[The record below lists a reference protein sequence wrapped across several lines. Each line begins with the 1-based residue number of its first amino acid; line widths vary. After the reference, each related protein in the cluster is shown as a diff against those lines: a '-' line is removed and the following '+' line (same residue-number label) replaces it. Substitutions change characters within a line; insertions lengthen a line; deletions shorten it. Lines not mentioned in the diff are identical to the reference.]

1 MTTDD
6 HIKQEV
12 EKTLQ
17 SLNGIARASANPF
30 LFTRIK
36 AKLQQQENSVWEKIF
51 SFVSRPVVAIAL
63 VLVVMAINGWVVFG
77 SSSAKEN
84 IASENGNAN
93 VSEIA
98 NEYNL
103 LANTTNY
110 DYENLN
116 NE

>member
-1 MTTDD
+1 MTHDNR
-6 HIKQEV
+6 IKQEV

-17 SLNGIARASANPF
+17 SLDGIARAGVNPF

-36 AKLQQQENSVWEKIF
+36 AKLQQQENNGWEKIF
-51 SFVSRPVVAIAL
+51 SFISRPAVAIAV
-63 VLVVMAINGWVVFG
+63 VLVVMAINGWVIFNSTSVKQNLT
-77 SSSAKEN
+77 A
-84 IASENGNAN
+84 ENGNTGI
-93 VSEIA
+93 SEIA

-103 LANTTNY
+103 LANATNY